1 VSLTLTSNLAI
12 NGTGAF
18 GVFPFQAGS
27 TPAFGSFTLNRS
39 GGSVTFNNDVSI
51 TTTTLQNGD
60 LIFNGQQLTLVGP
73 FSETGGNL
81 SGNASATLEIA
92 GSVNT
97 GTLKFAVGGSTLSTL
112 SVNKTAGNVTLGSPL
127 TLIDALDLLGGTL
140 INTAGVT
147 LANNAVITRDDDG
160 SITTNG
166 PTNAPGDVYDI
177 VYIGSNPYTTGLEL
191 PAPLDQ
197 DLNNLTIN
205 GGPVQ
210 LNQDIIINGTMTL
223 ESGELEAVSGNIT
236 MEGSSW
242 LANGG
247 TFTPGSNEV
256 IFPTTTVI
264 GGNATAQFG
273 TVQITSTGNVSLP
286 SLATVDFSG
295 DITVA
300 GGGTLSSPGTIRLN
314 GTSDQILSL
323 NGATVFN
330 MTVDKENDSDVF
342 ATSPMNL
349 TGLLNIL
356 SANTAFNSDGNLTIL
371 SSADEDF
378 GIEAIGVAPLLFGAS
393 VMGDVTV
400 QRYMSGE
407 NRIWRYISSPVT
419 NATVNDLMDDFPV
432 TGQFDNPSTGTG
444 INSGSPSFYY
454 YDESFASTNPQTGWV
469 AYPSS
474 GLALDNPLL
483 PGVGYS
489 AFIRE
494 GLAATIWD
502 VTGPINQG
510 TISLPV
516 SYTDTG
522 TPEADGWNLIGNP
535 YPCTI
540 YWSDQGWNVTNIA
553 AGIAVRDN
561 GGGGGTFQVW
571 DGEVGNTDTFS
582 GEIAIGQGF
591 WVYATGENPVLEI
604 NETAKASIN
613 GTFFKK
619 STYDYIE
626 LVLKKDTWTDK
637 AYFRQRKNATP
648 GKDKYDLP
656 KLSNDYYSLAIRTDD
671 NFKMSISASNTI
683 PCGGKLALDL
693 SFAKNS
699 NGSFVRSPSGTY
711 KLYLNQFGLFGANQV
726 QLEDKFTGTRHTFQ
740 ADQPYTFTITTS
752 AQSYR
757 TDRFELYVNETVPV
771 TNLEL
776 SGSGIACADPN
787 AVIVIENAQTDV
799 EYQAFMNGVAISIPQ
814 AGEGHDLNLLVPN
827 DSLNSGVNIVS
838 IKALNG
844 CASYDLVQ
852 SFTINKEN
860 TYAIAS
866 VASTD
871 VCQKGQ
877 VTLTA
882 SGAPVN
888 GVYKWY
894 DKESDV
900 TALSESN
907 SPEFIT
913 PELSKPETF
922 YVSIT
927 NSLGCEGPRKSVKAN
942 VINYDEATITSERV
956 NELKSNYA
964 ENNTWYFNGT
974 ELDEHDQIIQAKESG
989 VYRLEVTVNGCTTS
1003 TEQEYIVTGPV
1014 QEHSDIVFGVYPNPV
1029 EDILVIEGVTDINS
1043 VRMINVTGAEI
1054 KLQWLEKTENAL
1066 RLWVGD
1072 LQSGI
1077 YYVSA
1082 REGNK
1087 RKALKIIRK

>member
-1 VSLTLTSNLAI
+1 
-12 NGTGAF
+12 
-18 GVFPFQAGS
+18 
-27 TPAFGSFTLNRS
+27 
-39 GGSVTFNNDVSI
+39 
-51 TTTTLQNGD
+51 
-60 LIFNGQQLTLVGP
+60 
-73 FSETGGNL
+73 
-81 SGNASATLEIA
+81 
-92 GSVNT
+92 
-97 GTLKFAVGGSTLSTL
+97 
-112 SVNKTAGNVTLGSPL
+112 
-127 TLIDALDLLGGTL
+127 
-140 INTAGVT
+140 
-147 LANNAVITRDDDG
+147 
-160 SITTNG
+160 
-166 PTNAPGDVYDI
+166 
-177 VYIGSNPYTTGLEL
+177 
-191 PAPLDQ
+191 
-197 DLNNLTIN
+197 
-205 GGPVQ
+205 
-210 LNQDIIINGTMTL
+210 
-223 ESGELEAVSGNIT
+223 
-236 MEGSSW
+236 
-242 LANGG
+242 
-247 TFTPGSNEV
+247 
-256 IFPTTTVI
+256 
-264 GGNATAQFG
+264 
-273 TVQITSTGNVSLP
+273 
-286 SLATVDFSG
+286 
-295 DITVA
+295 
-300 GGGTLSSPGTIRLN
+300 
-314 GTSDQILSL
+314 
-323 NGATVFN
+323 
-330 MTVDKENDSDVF
+330 
-342 ATSPMNL
+342 
-349 TGLLNIL
+349 
-356 SANTAFNSDGNLTIL
+356 
-371 SSADEDF
+371 
-378 GIEAIGVAPLLFGAS
+378 
-393 VMGDVTV
+393 
-400 QRYMSGE
+400 
-407 NRIWRYISSPVT
+407 
-419 NATVNDLMDDFPV
+419 
-432 TGQFDNPSTGTG
+432 
-444 INSGSPSFYY
+444 
-454 YDESFASTNPQTGWV
+454 
-469 AYPSS
+469 
-474 GLALDNPLL
+474 
-483 PGVGYS
+483 
-489 AFIRE
+489 
-494 GLAATIWD
+494 
-502 VTGPINQG
+502 
-510 TISLPV
+510 
-516 SYTDTG
+516 
-522 TPEADGWNLIGNP
+522 
-535 YPCTI
+535 
-540 YWSDQGWNVTNIA
+540 
-553 AGIAVRDN
+553 
-561 GGGGGTFQVW
+561 
-571 DGEVGNTDTFS
+571 
-582 GEIAIGQGF
+582 
-591 WVYATGENPVLEI
+591 
-604 NETAKASIN
+604 
-613 GTFFKK
+613 
-619 STYDYIE
+619 
-626 LVLKKDTWTDK
+626 
-637 AYFRQRKNATP
+637 
-648 GKDKYDLP
+648 
-656 KLSNDYYSLAIRTDD
+656 
-671 NFKMSISASNTI
+671 
-683 PCGGKLALDL
+683 
-693 SFAKNS
+693 
-699 NGSFVRSPSGTY
+699 
-711 KLYLNQFGLFGANQV
+711 LNQFGLFGANQV

-776 SGSGIACADPN
+776 SGSGIVCADPN
-787 AVIVIENAQTDV
+787 AVVVIENAQTDV

-907 SPEFIT
+907 SPEFMT

-1003 TEQEYIVTGPV
+1003 TGPV

-1082 REGNK
+1082 REGNT